1 MTLHLVSSDARP
13 IIRNESG
20 ALDRAATITRMS
32 EHLVAAILHQGLDT
46 SSDSDVIAYL
56 YDAPDRYHHRVV
68 LDHYEDAVAAA
79 KQTLVMQEMSR

>member
-1 MTLHLVSSDARP
+1 MSLHLVSSDARK
-13 IIRNESG
+13 ILRDETG
-20 ALDRAATITRMS
+20 AIDRAATIKQMAD
-32 EHLVAAILHQGLDT
+32 HLVGAIMYEGLDT